1 MARARYCGSL
11 ELFLKVRISTVN
23 VKMKDL
29 ERVLAERLTG
39 AFTTR
44 GRGTGRVQNI
54 DRSTDEGG
62 CCAKTAQPAT
72 RPRPPSLA
80 SPPLSAYPLLVTLLT
95 NLLVNPCS
103 SPPSSPSPDY
113 TSASPSFMENDSQS
127 LNQAL
132 SSSFVHATQ
141 GGTHHVSALQTKSI
155 NRS

>member
-1 MARARYCGSL
+1 M
-11 ELFLKVRISTVN
+11 RISRTV
-23 VKMKDL
+23 L
-29 ERVLAERLTG
+29 EGAHQHSEHENEGLGTCTSESPACSQLAGEALAQSRT
-39 AFTTR
+39 
-44 GRGTGRVQNI
+44 
-54 DRSTDEGG
+54 STDEGG
-62 CCAKTAQPAT
+62 RRANTARPAT

-80 SPPLSAYPLLVTLLT
+80 SPSLCAYPLLVTLLT

-132 SSSFVHATQ
+132 FSSFVHATQ
-141 GGTHHVSALQTKSI
+141 GGTRHVPALQTKSI